1 MNHWGKS
8 VTTRSSRRR
17 RGGRAIATAA
27 VVAVVASLFAP
38 LGRQAGRRGA
48 GRAGVQP
55 EPLRPPVHPQA
66 DQDRRGATPPRATPA
81 NPCGTLLGT
90 GPNQIPNGNQQGAEL
105 PWGLRTVD
113 GTCNNLLPGQEKFGA
128 ADTVFPRQGPARFR
142 DAETGDPDGPGPAPD
157 GPTSYTQKRGTVI
170 DSQPRTVSN
179 LIVDQTETNP
189 AAVAAADGADT

>member
-8 VTTRSSRRR
+8 FTTRSSRRR
-17 RGGRAIATAA
+17 RGARAVATTAA
-27 VVAVVASLFAP
+27 VAVVASLFAP
-38 LGRQAGRRGA
+38 LAAGPADAAPVGQGFNLNRSD
-48 GRAGVQP
+48 
-55 EPLRPPVHPQA
+55 LRFILKQIKIAEAHTVS
-66 DQDRRGATPPRATPA
+66 ATAED
-81 NPCGTLLGT
+81 PCGTLLGT

-142 DAETGDPDGPGPAPD
+142 DAETGDPDGPGPAPN

-170 DSQPRTVSN
+170 DSQPRTISN
-179 LIVDQTETNP
+179 L
-189 AAVAAADGADT
+189 

>member
-8 VTTRSSRRR
+8 FTTRSSRRR
-17 RGGRAIATAA
+17 RGAGAVATTAA
-27 VVAVVASLFAP
+27 VAVVASLFAP
-38 LGRQAGRRGA
+38 LAAGPA
-48 GRAGVQP
+48 DAA
-55 EPLRPPVHPQA
+55 PVGQGFNLNLSDVRFILKQIKIAEAHTA
-66 DQDRRGATPPRATPA
+66 SATAE

-142 DAETGDPDGPGPAPD
+142 DCAEN
-157 GPTSYTQKRGTVI
+157 R
-170 DSQPRTVSN
+170 
-179 LIVDQTETNP
+179 
-189 AAVAAADGADT
+189 